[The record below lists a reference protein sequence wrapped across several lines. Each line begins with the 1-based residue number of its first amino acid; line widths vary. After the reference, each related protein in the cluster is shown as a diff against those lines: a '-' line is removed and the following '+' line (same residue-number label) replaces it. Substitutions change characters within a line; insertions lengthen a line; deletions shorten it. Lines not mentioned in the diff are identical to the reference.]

1 MANAICPWEGGCR
14 GQTSQLHIRSPV
26 GPSQVGLSPYCT
38 FYSLLFLPPPKSN
51 HPLPRTAAVSVFRSS
66 GSQGSQTR
74 HTACF
79 CSQWPV
85 QGCCA
90 LLCEAST
97 GASAWGLL
105 PWSPLALIF
114 LHCPSNVPQAALGF
128 LSPSMREQT
137 GSQMPTWS
145 GARLYC
151 LFPVLDSIPRH
162 RPHPVP
168 FAGSPCQTL

>member
-38 FYSLLFLPPPKSN
+38 FYSLLFLPPAKSN

-74 HTACF
+74 RHCLLLFSVA
-79 CSQWPV
+79 
-85 QGCCA
+85 GA
-90 LLCEAST
+90 GLLCSPLR
-97 GASAWGLL
+97 GLHGGLL
-105 PWSPLALIF
+105 PWPPLALIF

-128 LSPSMREQT
+128 LSPSVREQT

-151 LFPVLDSIPRH
+151 LFPVLDSIP
-162 RPHPVP
+162 
-168 FAGSPCQTL
+168 

>member
-74 HTACF
+74 RHCLLLFSVAGAGLLRSPLRGLHGGF
-79 CSQWPV
+79 SLGPPSLVASSSHLPALSQQCATSCTGLPV
-85 QGCCA
+85 PIHERANWITDAHLVGCPA
-90 LLCEAST
+90 LL
-97 GASAWGLL
+97 
-105 PWSPLALIF
+105 
-114 LHCPSNVPQAALGF
+114 
-128 LSPSMREQT
+128 
-137 GSQMPTWS
+137 
-145 GARLYC
+145 
-151 LFPVLDSIPRH
+151 SISC
-162 RPHPVP
+162 
-168 FAGSPCQTL
+168 A

>member
-14 GQTSQLHIRSPV
+14 GQTSQLHIRPPM
-26 GPSQVGLSPYCT
+26 GPSQVGLSSSCLLPNQIT
-38 FYSLLFLPPPKSN
+38 PSPEQPLFLS
-51 HPLPRTAAVSVFRSS
+51 SVPVGLR
-66 GSQGSQTR
+66 GAKPDD
-74 HTACF
+74 TACF

-97 GASAWGLL
+97 EASAWGLL
-105 PWSPLALIF
+105 PWLPPALIF
-114 LHCPSNVPQAALGF
+114 RHCPSNVPQAALGF
-128 LSPSMREQT
+128 LSPSVREQT